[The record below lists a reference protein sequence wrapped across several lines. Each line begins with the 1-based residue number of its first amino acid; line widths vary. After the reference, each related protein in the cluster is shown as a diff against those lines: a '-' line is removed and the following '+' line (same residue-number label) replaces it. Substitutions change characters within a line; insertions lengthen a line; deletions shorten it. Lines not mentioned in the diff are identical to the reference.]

1 MKLLWCAAWLLGVVA
16 SASAATAD
24 DDEKK
29 PASKPAA
36 SSDELNR
43 IERLERELEAL
54 KAGLP
59 QKMSLQDKKD
69 APPPAPAPAKSSDVE
84 FRASFTDGFH
94 IKSTDGNF
102 DLHVGGRV
110 EEEYR
115 YVFDRPTV
123 AGAGARSQPNTFLL
137 RELFISVDG
146 TIWKD
151 WGFKINGDFSPQ
163 GANATNGTGTGAIA
177 EIAYLEYKR
186 FKEFTIQFGQFKEP
200 LSMETLCSAM
210 FMDSIQRS
218 PMSRFIPSLELG
230 AQIYGSFWD
239 SLLTYQI
246 AVVNGRSHLAAAGA
260 NLQDDNDG
268 KEYAGRITVAPF
280 VQDKESILKGLRL
293 GVYGTMAHVGEDGTI
308 NPAGF
313 PGGIATRGLNSTY
326 IAGFTAAPGLRTVGD
341 RYRVGGEFTYAFGPF
356 SLRGEYMQRHDEFVV
371 AATGQD
377 SLIATTGYYGTV
389 TCLLTGENKIPDG
402 RVVPLHPFNL
412 SEGSWGAFEL
422 VAKYGVAS
430 LERDKLV
437 DMGVDMTQNSNRVGE
452 WIFGFNWWPVQNVR
466 VALNYIAEDYHQGVL
481 WAAGDHR
488 SHLHGL
494 LAHFQ
499 LDF

>member
-1 MKLLWCAAWLLGVVA
+1 MRSLWCAAWILG
-16 SASAATAD
+16 SAVSAFAGAGD

-29 PASKPAA
+29 PSST

-43 IERLERELEAL
+43 IERLERELQAL
-54 KAGLP
+54 KASLP

-69 APPPAPAPAKSSDVE
+69 APPPAPAAPKSSDVE

-123 AGAGARSQPNTFLL
+123 GGAGARSQPNTFLY
-137 RELFISVDG
+137 REVFISVDG

-163 GANATNGTGTGAIA
+163 GANATNGTGTGAIV
-177 EIAYLEYKR
+177 EIGYVEWKRYK
-186 FKEFTIQFGQFKEP
+186 ECTIQFGQFKEP

-230 AQIYGSFWD
+230 AQVYGSFWD
-239 SLLTYQI
+239 SLLTYQL
-246 AVVNGRSHLAAAGA
+246 AVVNGRSHLAASGA
-260 NLQDDNDG
+260 NLQDDNDA
-268 KEYAGRITVAPF
+268 KEFAGRITVAPF

-293 GVYGTMAHVGEDGTI
+293 GVYGTTAHVGEGGVL

-326 IAGFTAAPGLRTVGD
+326 VAGFTAAGLRAVGD
-341 RYRVGGEFTYAFGPF
+341 RYRLGGEFTCAVGPF
-356 SLRGEYMQRHDEFVV
+356 SLRGEYMQRHDEFT
-371 AATGQD
+371 ATAVSD
-377 SLIATTGYYGTV
+377 NLIATTGYYGTL
-389 TCLLTGENKIPDG
+389 TFLLTGENKVPDG

-412 SEGSWGAFEL
+412 SEGNWGAFEL

-430 LERDKLV
+430 LEQNKLV
-437 DMGVDMTQNSNRVGE
+437 DMGVDMTQSSNRVSE

-466 VALNYIAEDYHQGVL
+466 FALNYIAEDYHQGVL

-494 LAHFQ
+494 LAHVQ